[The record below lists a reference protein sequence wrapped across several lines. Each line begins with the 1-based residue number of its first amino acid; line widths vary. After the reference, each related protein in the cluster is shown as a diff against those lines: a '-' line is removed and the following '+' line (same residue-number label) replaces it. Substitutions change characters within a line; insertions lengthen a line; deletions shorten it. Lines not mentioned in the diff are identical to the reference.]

1 MKQFPYLCFGSV
13 ELSNV
18 NRVSEYVTSRGIPG
32 LNFAQN
38 CGCPAIEPSYEPFI
52 SPASDPAPWYDATV
66 PESLDFLG
74 LVASD
79 IRVASVASR
88 DVNNR
93 SGEGG
98 VVSRLGLKHRLVQ
111 VKGQLIAATPLGM
124 AYGEEWL
131 REALAGGY
139 QDGSCAG
146 DVLQLLPACPEDLE
160 STDADEYFRYLY
172 KVGIIDGPDFTQITT
187 LPECTLQNVSF
198 QLAAGVPWLYQA
210 PVVVIDDVVIDGVS
224 GLDECAIAST
234 NEWTGNATTVITLS
248 APDGPVEDITITA
261 TETYDNQ
268 CPEDDSMPSW
278 KITIPRLE
286 MEEVL
291 TIDGVRRDLT
301 VYNPASKR
309 QEGGIPLIRT
319 NAMFDWLDI
328 PPCTHMCICVERIT
342 GTYDANDLVVRV
354 EQVNRKL

>member
-1 MKQFPYLCFGSV
+1 MRQYPYLCLGSV
-13 ELSNV
+13 ELASF
-18 NRVSEYVTSRGIPG
+18 NRVKAYASARGIPG
-32 LNFAQN
+32 LTISNE
-38 CGCPAIEPSYEPFI
+38 CSCPAIEPSYEPFI
-52 SPASDPAPWYDATV
+52 SPVSDPAPWYDSSV
-66 PESLDFLG
+66 PESIDFLG

-98 VVSRLGLKHRLVQ
+98 VISRLGLKHRLVQ

-198 QLAAGVPWLYQA
+198 QLAAGVPWLYQQA
-210 PVVVIDDVVIDGVS
+210 DPIIDAESLAGS
-224 GLDECAIAST
+224 GEICAIAST
-234 NEWTGNATTVITLS
+234 NTWTGNATTIITLE
-248 APDGPVEDITITA
+248 APDAAVTDITITA
-261 TETYDNQ
+261 TESYDAS
-268 CPEDDSMPSW
+268 CPVTGQMPVW
-278 KITIPRLE
+278 KITVPVLE
-286 MEEVL
+286 EEEIL

-301 VYNPASKR
+301 TYNPASKR
-309 QEGGIPLIRT
+309 LEGGIPLIQT
-319 NAMFDWLDI
+319 NAMFNWLDI
-328 PPCTHMCICVERIT
+328 PPCTDMCICVSR
-342 GTYDANDLVVRV
+342 GAGSANLIVTV